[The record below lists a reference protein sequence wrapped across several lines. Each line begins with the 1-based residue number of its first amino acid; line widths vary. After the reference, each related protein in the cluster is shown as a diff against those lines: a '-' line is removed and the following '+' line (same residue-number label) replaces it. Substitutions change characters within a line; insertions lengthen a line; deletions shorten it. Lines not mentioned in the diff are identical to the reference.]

1 MASKTSAISC
11 ALYFSVPLKS
21 RCSMKWETPARS
33 SRSSRDPA
41 PIQKPSATDRTWVS
55 RSVTTRWPESSSE
68 RTYFC
73 TDGSYSRRSAEPLG
87 AFHPPSK
94 PIGLATAASEESDEP
109 LCAGDAIR
117 YALWRLGQAAR
128 FTLAVPS
135 TRGEAW
141 RGMAE
146 RGEARHGKSEGR
158 NDPPLTRCSCSL
170 VLVTGR
176 RSPCR

>member
-73 TDGSYSRRSAEPLG
+73 TDGSYSRRSAEPRGLS
-87 AFHPPSK
+87 HPPSK
-94 PIGLATAASEESDEP
+94 ADRARESHPEESDEP
-109 LCAGDAIR
+109 LCAGDAISGTR
-117 YALWRLGQAAR
+117 SGGSDGGAR
-128 FTLAVPS
+128 FAVPVDAR
-135 TRGEAW
+135 RGVARDGRRGQGSAW
-141 RGMAE
+141 KE
-146 RGEARHGKSEGR
+146 RGAE
-158 NDPPLTRCSCSL
+158 
-170 VLVTGR
+170 
-176 RSPCR
+176 